1 MDKQKWRYLG
11 AKGIVKAVCSSVRCW
26 KLEGGVA
33 DSVYYVVLHTDQAQ
47 HSHFIVQFPAA
58 SDNLSA

>member
-11 AKGIVKAVCSSVRCW
+11 AKGIVKAVCNLVRCW

-33 DSVYYVVLHTDQAQ
+33 DSVY
-47 HSHFIVQFPAA
+47 
-58 SDNLSA
+58 